1 VTDQQTKAAQFL
13 ALHRGPTPLLMPN
26 PWDAGAARLLASLGF
41 GALATT
47 SSGFAATLGRL
58 DGSVTRDE
66 ALAHAATIATAT
78 DLPISADLENGFA
91 DDPEEVAETI
101 RGAIAAG
108 LAGCSVEDFTG
119 HPDNPI
125 YDAGLAAE
133 RVRAAAEAAHAGPV
147 HLVLTARAENLLHG
161 RNDLEDT
168 IARLQ
173 SFQEAGADVLY
184 APGLQ
189 TADDIQRV
197 VKAVDRPVNV
207 LARPGA
213 PTIAELAELGV
224 GRVSVGGSFLWAALG
239 AVVEAA
245 RELLQE
251 GTYGFLATARTGM
264 TAARPAFTS

>member
-1 VTDQQTKAAQFL
+1 
-13 ALHRGPTPLLMPN
+13 
-26 PWDAGAARLLASLGF
+26 
-41 GALATT
+41 
-47 SSGFAATLGRL
+47 
-58 DGSVTRDE
+58 
-66 ALAHAATIATAT
+66 
-78 DLPISADLENGFA
+78 
-91 DDPEEVAETI
+91 
-101 RGAIAAG
+101 
-108 LAGCSVEDFTG
+108 
-119 HPDNPI
+119 
-125 YDAGLAAE
+125 
-133 RVRAAAEAAHAGPV
+133 
-147 HLVLTARAENLLHG
+147 VLTARAENLLHG

-189 TADDIQRV
+189 TADDIRRV
-197 VKAVDRPVNV
+197 VQAVDRPVNV

-224 GRVSVGGSFLWAALG
+224 SRVSVGGSFLWVALG